1 MSMGLW
7 QYTAREDYLLSGED
21 MRDRGM
27 PSIEQAKRRF
37 LPQAIPCPLC
47 KMPPEKLSWVY
58 LVVPKWACKDAAGQK
73 GWVTICDQC
82 KRQINF
88 FVAKE

>member
-1 MSMGLW
+1 MSIGMW
-7 QYTAREDYLLSGED
+7 QYTAKGDYLMAGED
-21 MRDRGM
+21 KRRRGM

-47 KMPPEKLSWVY
+47 KMPPWVY

-82 KRQINF
+82 KRQIDF